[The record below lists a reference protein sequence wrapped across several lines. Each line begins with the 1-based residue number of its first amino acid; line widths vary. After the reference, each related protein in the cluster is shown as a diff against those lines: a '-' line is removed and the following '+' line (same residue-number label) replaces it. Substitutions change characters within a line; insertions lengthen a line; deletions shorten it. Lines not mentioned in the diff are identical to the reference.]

1 MADGG
6 EVSQPAIKMPITS
19 LRQLQ
24 KFDEGGAA
32 YGNQPM
38 MRAAQHIREY
48 RGIESPE
55 KRQEF
60 SDKVSAAIRKR
71 AGEQYEREKATLST
85 PEGRRDTAMGVIANT
100 LGTVPDIINLG
111 LEGADLLARQIPAFS
126 VPESV
131 MQLDAKIP
139 SIDALPGNRNKR
151 VNLAPLAS
159 DRPWGGSQQWREA
172 FERAGWMGDKGAPV
186 TEFVGGFL
194 APAAIAKAPRAI
206 EGGLNAATAAARR
219 PFIPATI
226 TTEAVAPDLAKFKS
240 RDWQD
245 LATKK
250 MIGEEGVVPMD
261 VMGGRRTT
269 HRPGQGVYL
278 NDDKVLELNPMIG
291 IDVPGAGNL
300 SKNRALRADIATAGG
315 ELNQEAMAAHRFVPM
330 ATNQIKDA
338 SAMMISGPGG
348 RALTRDEVIRLGDS
362 LPGMIVTHSPRTGGV
377 MVAPFE
383 MQKGKIPAEFLEAQ
397 KVANMMFGK
406 KADIRYGKA
415 EPNKDLMYMH
425 RSTYAEE
432 GARPPSPES
441 QAMRTRLK
449 KMERVLQPSGLRG
462 GLSQARPALAST
474 AD

>member
-1 MADGG
+1 M
-6 EVSQPAIKMPITS
+6 
-19 LRQLQ
+19 
-24 KFDEGGAA
+24 F
-32 YGNQPM
+32 
-38 MRAAQHIREY
+38 
-48 RGIESPE
+48 
-55 KRQEF
+55 
-60 SDKVSAAIRKR
+60 
-71 AGEQYEREKATLST
+71 
-85 PEGRRDTAMGVIANT
+85 
-100 LGTVPDIINLG
+100 
-111 LEGADLLARQIPAFS
+111 
-126 VPESV
+126 
-131 MQLDAKIP
+131 
-139 SIDALPGNRNKR
+139 
-151 VNLAPLAS
+151 
-159 DRPWGGSQQWREA
+159 
-172 FERAGWMGDKGAPV
+172 APV
-186 TEFVGGFL
+186 
-194 APAAIAKAPRAI
+194 AAVKAPRAI

-219 PFIPATI
+219 PFTPATI

-278 NDDKVLELNPMIG
+278 NDDKVLELNPMIS

-330 ATNQIKDA
+330 ATNQIRDA

-449 KMERVLQPSGLRG
+449 KMERVLQPSGLQG
-462 GLSQARPALAST
+462 GLSQARPALASS